1 LPLLVPNNVM
11 YALLCA
17 ILPLVFTAVLC
28 EALIE
33 ALNIRVKVA
42 MFPVFAVLLTGITL
56 TIATGIWVFSPMK
69 FQSGMCILL
78 ASFMFL

>member
-1 LPLLVPNNVM
+1 M

-17 ILPLVFTAVLC
+17 ILPLVFPAVLC
-28 EALIE
+28 EALMD
-33 ALNIRVKVA
+33 ALNIRAKVA

-56 TIATGIWVFSPMK
+56 AIATGIWVFSPIK
-69 FQSGMCILL
+69 FQSGMRILF